1 MSCPNFHKVHARN
14 YYVVTDETTFIDPET
29 DEEVVIQ
36 KDQFDYDLDIEC
48 AIERSKEKGFYGID
62 QRERSNYYNNRMGG
76 CPFMRSDE
84 VMCFGNG
91 NDFNR
96 FICHIDIYVQ
106 DGYYCG
112 FNYDWDIRIETYYG
126 DTFDLSGYYSND
138 DFIKDII
145 DHWKEN
151 ASYGGEWNEGLI
163 KIQTK
168 NIRKWLE
175 KQIELISNKA
185 DDVCRDICEEVYVC
199 GGIFSNGEAVY
210 YKENSLKGKV
220 NNIEAA

>member
-14 YYVVTDETTFIDPET
+14 YYVILDETTFIDPET
-29 DEEVVIQ
+29 DEEVVCQ
-36 KDQFDYDLDIEC
+36 KDQFDYDMDILC
-48 AIERSKEKGFYGID
+48 AIERSEEKGFYGID
-62 QRERSNYYNNRMGG
+62 QRERSNYNKRMGG
-76 CPFMRSDE
+76 CPFMRKDGE
-84 VMCFGNG
+84 MCFGNG

-96 FICHIDIYVQ
+96 FNYSINIYVN
-106 DGYYCG
+106 DGYYSG
-112 FNYDWDIRIETYYG
+112 SNYDWDIRIETYYG
-126 DTFDLSGYYSND
+126 DVFELSDYYSKE
-138 DFIKDII
+138 DFIEDII

-151 ASYGGEWNEGLI
+151 TSYDGEWNEGLI

-175 KQIELISNKA
+175 KQIDLISDEA
-185 DDVCRDICEEVYVC
+185 DDVCRDICEDVYVC

-210 YKENSLKGKV
+210 YKENSLKGKA